1 MDSHE
6 AAAMLKDAAI
16 TEKRSA
22 AAYSYSQS
30 APHFLIWG
38 FVWLLGY
45 GAEGLVP
52 RAHPAWMWLGWWW
65 MGLSLTGALASAL
78 LGRRQARRSGRS
90 GWQSGVLVFIIWLFV
105 LGTFA
110 ILHPHSQREVAAF
123 IPLLIAAIYAAMGL
137 WLGTRYVAVGAFTA
151 AATLGGYYYLSD
163 GFFLWMA
170 LVGGGSLILAGIW
183 MRRA

>member
-6 AAAMLKDAAI
+6 AAAALKAVTA

-38 FVWLLGY
+38 LVWLLGY
-45 GAEGLVP
+45 SAEGLVP

-65 MGLSLTGALASAL
+65 MGLSMAGAL
-78 LGRRQARRSGRS
+78 LGRLQARRSGRS
-90 GWQSGVLVFIIWLFV
+90 GWRSGVLVLIIWLFV
-105 LGTFA
+105 LCTFA

-137 WLGTRYVAVGAFTA
+137 WLGARYVAVGAFTA
-151 AATLGGYYYLSD
+151 VATLGGYHWLSD

-170 LVGGGSLILAGIW
+170 LVGGGSLILTGMW